1 MLSSISPVGEA
12 ARQQRWSIT
21 VTAYLVASAL
31 AGAALGAA
39 LGLLGDLAGLDAVG
53 AVGLVVVVAAGL
65 IVDATVGPLSVHR
78 QVDERWLS
86 TYRGWVYGAGF
97 GAQLGVGV
105 VTIVPS
111 SVVWVTWAAAAFSG
125 TPARGAAV
133 GLTFGLLR
141 ALPLLAG
148 GRATTPARL
157 RGLLRSMDRW
167 RDPVTKLTVVGQVAV
182 LLGAVAALV
191 R

>member
-133 GLTFGLLR
+133 GLAFGLLR

-148 GRATTPARL
+148 GRATTPAGL